1 MNGVRSIFMRKG
13 YLLTAL
19 AAAVLLAASSG
30 TAYAQSVGFTST
42 SGTLP
47 EGATSGS
54 RTGAPLHIYVEISGI
69 KDDPA
74 TTNVNE
80 AVTSTSGAGTI
91 SILHN
96 LDTSDLTNDILETDG
111 ETNANARRLWQIV
124 GGDPVAIRSNDA
136 SGYSADDHS
145 LKYRGNGRLELVIID
160 PEMGEDTN
168 WKDEKFT
175 LKLESTSAKVSP
187 SPGVFNLTI
196 VDDEV
201 APVAKFSKPSISLT
215 EDSITTFSVS
225 ISPGTKDEDIQG
237 GLVQGPITLSI
248 HVAGAD
254 MVGACTMG
262 TGDDETKTKKAMSI
276 TIGGADGD
284 EIDISK
290 TTSTFTVAADPAPLG
305 DAKSAAFGT
314 FTVTACEDDA
324 GFRDPEVTLSF
335 VDKTLMAAAGAAG
348 PLGNAGSMTIMV
360 QSNEDVPTVEF
371 STSRIDIDEGG
382 TNTVAILASAATG
395 PEVGS
400 VMVSVSG
407 DAMLSLWQD
416 DDMLE
421 ANAAGMYEVD
431 LMGDA
436 NTILTISADSDRALE
451 DGMMATGTI
460 TLESA
465 SGADIGDR
473 DSVMVTVIGSTAVS
487 ALPLVGQLLLALF
500 LMAGGARLYR
510 RRQG

>member
-1 MNGVRSIFMRKG
+1 MNGVRSIFRRKG

-30 TAYAQSVGFTST
+30 TAYAQSVSFTST

-47 EGATSGS
+47 EGATSAS
-54 RTGAPLHIYVEISGI
+54 NTGNPLHIYVEISGI
-69 KDDPA
+69 VDDPA
-74 TTNVNE
+74 TPNVNE
-80 AVTSTSGAGTI
+80 AATSEDGAGMI
-91 SILHN
+91 SVRHD
-96 LDTSDLTNDILETDG
+96 LDGNDLTSDTVTD
-111 ETNANARRLWQIV
+111 ANARRLWQIV
-124 GGDPVAIRSNDA
+124 GGNPIAITTITDN
-136 SGYSADDHS
+136 
-145 LKYRGNGRLELVIID
+145 LTYRGNGRLELVIID
-160 PEMGEDTN
+160 PASGTDGN
-168 WKDEKFT
+168 WNDEKYT
-175 LKLESTSAKVSP
+175 MRLESTNAKVSL
-187 SPGVFNLTI
+187 GAVYNLTI
-196 VDDEV
+196 VDDEI

-215 EDSITTFSVS
+215 EDSTTTFSVS
-225 ISPGTKDEDIQG
+225 ISPATRDDDHMGQLAEVGAGATD
-237 GLVQGPITLSI
+237 VTLNI
-248 HVAGAD
+248 HVSDAD

-262 TGDDETKTKKAMSI
+262 TPATATGKAVSI
-276 TIGGADGD
+276 TDSNNAAIMIA
-284 EIDISK
+284 EA
-290 TTSTFTVAADPAPLG
+290 TSTFDVMG
-305 DAKSAAFGT
+305 SASAGETSLALGT

-324 GFRDPEVTLSF
+324 GFRDPEITLSF
-335 VDKTLMAAAGAAG
+335 VAKNLLAAAGAAG
-348 PLGNAGSMTIMV
+348 PLGNAGSMPIMV

-473 DSVMVTVIGSTAVS
+473 DSVMVTVIGSTAVP